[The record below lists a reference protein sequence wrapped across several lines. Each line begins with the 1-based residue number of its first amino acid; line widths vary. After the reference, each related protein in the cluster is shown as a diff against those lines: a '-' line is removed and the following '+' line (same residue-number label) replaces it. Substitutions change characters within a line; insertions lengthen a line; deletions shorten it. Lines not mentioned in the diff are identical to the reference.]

1 MLTHHRAAVLSVG
14 DELVLGQSLDT
25 NARWLSAQLIERG
38 IPVFEHATVA
48 DDLDAILRALQRLCG
63 AAPLVIV
70 TGGLGP
76 TADDLTRQALASLL
90 HEPLVPD
97 EAALEVL
104 SSWLATRGRG
114 MSENQRLQIM
124 RPASARM
131 IPNPV
136 GTAPGMAA
144 TRSTQSSECEVYC
157 LPGPPREM
165 CPMFEVSVVPLLRPP
180 AGRVIL
186 TRVLRTFGVGESEI
200 AQRLGPLM
208 DRTRNPLIG
217 TTASGGEVTVR
228 IRYEGEPV
236 AGPRLVD
243 DSEQL
248 VRQAI
253 GEVIYGSGDETI
265 QESVATLLDA
275 RRERL
280 ITAESCTGGLL
291 GSMITSVAGSSA
303 VYEGGWVTYA
313 NEVKSRELGVQAALI
328 EEHGA
333 VSAEVAASMAA
344 GALAHAHGA
353 HHALAITGIAGPD
366 GGTPDKPVGT
376 VFVARSARQRNGPHA
391 LAFPPLDVRRFHFI
405 GSRTDVRDRSAKSAL
420 AMLRLALVGSPDMAL
435 LGQVRLD
442 GSPIP
447 TCPIPT

>member
-25 NARWLSAQLIERG
+25 NARWLSAQLIEHG

-90 HEPLVPD
+90 DEPLVPD
-97 EAALEVL
+97 EAALEEL
-104 SSWLATRGRG
+104 SSWLAVRGRS

-131 IPNPV
+131 LPNPV

-165 CPMFEVSVVPLLRPP
+165 CPMFKASVVPRLRPP

-186 TRVLRTFGVGESEI
+186 TCILRTFGMGEAEI
-200 AQRLGPLM
+200 ARRLGPLM
-208 DRTRNPLIG
+208 NRTRNPLIG
-217 TTASGGEVTVR
+217 TTASGGEVAVR
-228 IRYEGEPV
+228 IRYEGEP
-236 AGPRLVD
+236 GKGSRLVD

-248 VRQAI
+248 VRQAV

-265 QESVATLLDA
+265 QESVLTLLDA

-291 GSMITSVAGSSA
+291 GSMITSIAGSSA
-303 VYEGGWVTYA
+303 VYDGGWVSYA
-313 NEVKSRELGVQAALI
+313 NEVKSRELGVPAAMI

-344 GALAHAHGA
+344 GALAHAPGA

-366 GGTPDKPVGT
+366 GGTTDKPVGT
-376 VFVARSARQRNGPHA
+376 VFIARSARPHDGPHA

-405 GSRTDVRDRSAKSAL
+405 GDRADVRDRSAKSAL
-420 AMLRLALVGSPDMAL
+420 AMLRLALVGSPDMTL

-442 GSPIP
+442 GSSIP
-447 TCPIPT
+447 A